1 MRQMNGTSPLLAR
14 AKVLQCSKGEGLF
27 FCHRGSLTQ
36 TNYADRA
43 IMALPRWQKSG
54 GRDFVFY
61 HSHSGFEW
69 DDLETT
75 NKYQEMLCHDFQ
87 VRLPHTLI

>member
-1 MRQMNGTSPLLAR
+1 MLCR
-14 AKVLQCSKGEGLF
+14 AM
-27 FCHRGSLTQ
+27 
-36 TNYADRA
+36 
-43 IMALPRWQKSG
+43 MALPRWRASG

-69 DDLETT
+69 ENLETT

-87 VRLPHTLI
+87 VGLSISTL

>member
-1 MRQMNGTSPLLAR
+1 MGHHPYWQEANFFSALR
-14 AKVLQCSKGEGLF
+14 GEGLF